1 MHGHG
6 GLVSEKTAMHVR
18 QIAESGSYARFF
30 FQLIAMYLIV
40 SGLAFCLIAAAY
52 AEGRPLKPSAGIIS
66 KNLRSYPALSTPNT
80 GRQSAQEKQFLTFRL
95 QNWPSFGAGGG
106 A

>member
-6 GLVSEKTAMHVR
+6 GLVSEKTVMRLR

-30 FQLIAMYLIV
+30 FELIAMNLIV

-52 AEGRPLKPSAGIIS
+52 GGR
-66 KNLRSYPALSTPNT
+66 
-80 GRQSAQEKQFLTFRL
+80 
-95 QNWPSFGAGGG
+95 
-106 A
+106 

>member
-6 GLVSEKTAMHVR
+6 GLVSEKTVMHVR

-52 AEGRPLKPSAGIIS
+52 AEGRPLNPPATSFIS
-66 KNLRSYPALSTPNT
+66 KNSRVAIPL
-80 GRQSAQEKQFLTFRL
+80 
-95 QNWPSFGAGGG
+95 
-106 A
+106 

>member
-6 GLVSEKTAMHVR
+6 GLVSEKNVMHVR

-52 AEGRPLKPSAGIIS
+52 AELRPLKPLPEPSSRKICVS
-66 KNLRSYPALSTPNT
+66 SY
-80 GRQSAQEKQFLTFRL
+80 RL
-95 QNWPSFGAGGG
+95 
-106 A
+106 

>member
-1 MHGHG
+1 MTLEHCLSCVRRRVSVTALSEIGSWLLMHCHG
-6 GLVSEKTAMHVR
+6 GLVSEKNVMHVR

-52 AEGRPLKPSAGIIS
+52 AELRPLKPSGGTFIS
-66 KNLRSYPALSTPNT
+66 KNLR
-80 GRQSAQEKQFLTFRL
+80 E
-95 QNWPSFGAGGG
+95 
-106 A
+106 

>member
-52 AEGRPLKPSAGIIS
+52 AEGRPLKPAAEHVQKPASSIPTL
-66 KNLRSYPALSTPNT
+66 NQHRSHRATANPD
-80 GRQSAQEKQFLTFRL
+80 G
-95 QNWPSFGAGGG
+95 
-106 A
+106 

>member
-6 GLVSEKTAMHVR
+6 GLVSEKTVMHVR

-52 AEGRPLKPSAGIIS
+52 AEGRPLTPAAEQIS
-66 KNLRSYPALSTPNT
+66 RTLNQHRSHRATANPTVT
-80 GRQSAQEKQFLTFRL
+80 GSPF
-95 QNWPSFGAGGG
+95 
-106 A
+106 